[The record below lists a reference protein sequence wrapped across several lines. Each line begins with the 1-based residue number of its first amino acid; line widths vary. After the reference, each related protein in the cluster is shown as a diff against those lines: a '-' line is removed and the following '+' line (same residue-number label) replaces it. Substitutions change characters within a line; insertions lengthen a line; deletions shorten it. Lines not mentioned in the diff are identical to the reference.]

1 MFKQHNS
8 GYQAF
13 HSIPRQDCHMTFI
26 QLLIAGI
33 VIAGIVM
40 IGLLAIIPS
49 LLEYP
54 EGRDKDESEMPPPT
68 PLKPNDRDHR
78 SSSGLAA

>member
-1 MFKQHNS
+1 
-8 GYQAF
+8 
-13 HSIPRQDCHMTFI
+13 MTFV

-49 LLEYP
+49 MLEYP
-54 EGRDKDESEMPPPT
+54 EGRDQDESELPAPT
-68 PLKPNDRDHR
+68 PLKPDNRDNKG
-78 SSSGLAA
+78 STGLAA

>member
-1 MFKQHNS
+1 
-8 GYQAF
+8 
-13 HSIPRQDCHMTFI
+13 MTFV

-54 EGRDKDESEMPPPT
+54 EGRDKDESELPPPT
-68 PLKPNDRDHR
+68 SLRPGTRDNKG
-78 SSSGLAA
+78 STGLAA

>member
-1 MFKQHNS
+1 
-8 GYQAF
+8 
-13 HSIPRQDCHMTFI
+13 MTFI

-54 EGRDKDESEMPPPT
+54 EGRDKDDSELSLPT
-68 PLKPNDRDHR
+68 PLKPKNRNHR
-78 SSSGLAA
+78 RSTDLAA

>member
-1 MFKQHNS
+1 
-8 GYQAF
+8 
-13 HSIPRQDCHMTFI
+13 MTFI

-54 EGRDKDESEMPPPT
+54 EGRDKDESELPPPT
-68 PLKPNDRDHR
+68 PLKPDNRDNAG
-78 SSSGLAA
+78 STGLAA